1 MFGGVGRVYSA
12 RAPVFPVAW
21 LAWPCQEG
29 VVSPVTGTWLLG
41 LPVHAAVTCVHT
53 LRSLTARATQAAGA
67 ERPGPSLLGAV
78 LLSTSQSSS
87 WGSCS
92 RCSPSGAST
101 KRVCSAARGGSWAP
115 APAQPQVTGARLQPG
130 AEERAAVPSTAASAW
145 QVCGMG
151 RGSPACKVGEGAQ

>member
-1 MFGGVGRVYSA
+1 MYVWGGGSCLQHEGPSFPSSLAGLALPGRHCLSCYWNLAPWFTCA
-12 RAPVFPVAW
+12 R
-21 LAWPCQEG
+21 CG
-29 VVSPVTGTWLLG
+29 V
-41 LPVHAAVTCVHT
+41 HM
-53 LRSLTARATQAAGA
+53 LRSLTACATQAAGA

-101 KRVCSAARGGSWAP
+101 KRVCSAARGGSWAQ
-115 APAQPQVTGARLQPG
+115 APAQPQVTGEHLQHG

-151 RGSPACKVGEGAQ
+151 RDSPACKVGEGAQ